1 MGGALILAI
10 ANLSGADAE
19 PLGLLFAGLAVVG
32 YSLSNN
38 FLPPLAQAW
47 GGPAVI
53 ARAMAI
59 SGVVLLPW
67 GIWGLGDSTFRWSSF
82 IALLILGVLG
92 TGLARTIFAILN
104 GRIGAPRSALVGY
117 FVPVIAVLLGVVVR
131 GESVG
136 WVELF
141 GTALILA
148 GATLISR
155 AGQ

>member
-1 MGGALILAI
+1 M
-10 ANLSGADAE
+10 
-19 PLGLLFAGLAVVG
+19 
-32 YSLSNN
+32 
-38 FLPPLAQAW
+38 
-47 GGPAVI
+47 
-53 ARAMAI
+53 
-59 SGVVLLPW
+59 VLLPW

-141 GTALILA
+141 GTALILV